1 VARYRVVDLV
11 TGETLLL
18 IDADSE
24 DEVMRRYLD
33 RCANRAAVERE
44 GPPDE
49 VVPVS
54 PSDAALDAVPEWV
67 DPETTPSEKPKIKTG
82 KN

>member
-1 VARYRVVDLV
+1 MARYRVVDLV

-18 IDADSE
+18 IDAE
-24 DEVMRRYLD
+24 DEDEAKRRYLD

-44 GPPDE
+44 GPPGE
-49 VVPVS
+49 VAAVH
-54 PSDAALDAVPEWV
+54 PSDAVPEWV
-67 DPETTPSEKPKIKTG
+67 EPETTPSEKPKIKTG